1 MRYVCLIYN
10 ETTGPDTVSGGG
22 REAAA
27 AEALIYGED
36 LRRRGY
42 LIAAEA
48 LQSARAAV
56 TVRLRNG
63 RASTT
68 EGPAAETGEQLN
80 GFVLIEARDLNEA
93 IQVASKMPE
102 ARVGSIEV
110 RPIRESHR
118 ADRWLRGG

>member
-1 MRYVCLIYN
+1 MPTYV
-10 ETTGPDTVSGGG
+10 
-22 REAAA
+22 
-27 AEALIYGED
+27 ALIYGED